1 MNPRLDLLHPY
12 PFEKLRALKAAV
24 TAHAELEHIAL
35 SIGEPQHA
43 VPDFVAPILQQ
54 NSHLLGRYPTTK
66 GSLALRETIAHW
78 LCQRF
83 NLNPSQVDPDRHL
96 LPVNGTR
103 EALFAF
109 SQTVIDSSASQQPLV
124 VSPNPFYQIYEGA
137 ALLAGAQVVFVDAQA
152 EHGFIPQLQQ
162 IPETVW
168 QRCQLLHLCSPG
180 NPTGAVMSLQDYALA
195 LELADRHNFVI
206 ASDEC
211 YSELYSDEQQPPLGL
226 LDACR
231 QLGREDFQRCVVF
244 HSLSKRSNLPG
255 LRSGFVAGDAELLAQ
270 FLLYRTYHGCSMSE
284 LTQQISQAAWS
295 DEQHVI
301 ANRDLYRAKFAAVSS
316 ILAPHLD
323 FNVPA
328 AGFYL
333 WPQTPIDDCDFAQQ
347 LFAQQNVTVLPGQYL
362 SRPAANG
369 INPGARRVRLAL
381 VAELDDCIA
390 AAERIAQFC
399 QRLS

>member
-1 MNPRLDLLHPY
+1 MNTRLETLHPY

-24 TAHAELEHIAL
+24 TAPTELEHIPL

-43 VPDFVAPILQQ
+43 VPDFVSPVLQQ
-54 NSHLLGRYPTTK
+54 QSHLLGRYPTTK
-66 GSLALRETIAHW
+66 GSLALRETIAEW
-78 LCQRF
+78 LCRRF
-83 NLNPSQVDPDRHL
+83 NLNANQVDPERHL

-109 SQTVIDSSASQQPLV
+109 SQTVIDCSANRQPVV

-137 ALLAGAQVVFVDAQA
+137 ALLAGAEVVFVDAQA
-152 EHGFIPQLQQ
+152 EHDFIPQLQN
-162 IPETVW
+162 ISEAVW

-195 LELADRHNFVI
+195 LELADRYDFVI

-211 YSELYSDEQQPPLGL
+211 YSELYRDEQHPPLGL
-226 LDACR
+226 LDACN
-231 QLGREDFQRCVVF
+231 QLGRGDFKRCVVF

-255 LRSGFVAGDAELLAQ
+255 LRSGFVAGDAQLLEQ

-284 LTQQISQAAWS
+284 LTQQVSQAAWS
-295 DEQHVI
+295 DEQHVLT
-301 ANRDLYRAKFAAVSS
+301 NRDLYRAKFAAVST
-316 ILAPHLD
+316 ILAPHLE
-323 FNVPA
+323 FNLPA

-333 WPQTPIDDCDFAQQ
+333 WPETPIDDCDFAQQ

-369 INPGARRVRLAL
+369 DNPGAKRVRLAL
-381 VAELDDCIA
+381 VAELDHCIE

-399 QRLS
+399 QRLG